1 MLRRITTILMMAVFT
16 LLVMPATA
24 LAVEV
29 SLDLSTDSALVGD
42 SVTAS
47 GQADPDTFVSIKIVD
62 STESIV
68 YYDAVKSGQ
77 DGSYSHT
84 FIVPDVADG
93 LLEVVSG
100 YGTNVAVKDLFV
112 GIISQQ
118 VSLNLNKSSAQPGE
132 TVIASG
138 TADPSSWIFI
148 EMIDNVEQIVFSDQ
162 VQADASGDYSLDIV
176 IPEVTEG
183 VVQVVASSG
192 DTSAS
197 RTLTIGAVTSQV
209 TLTLNPVSGAVG
221 DSITASGTATPNTW
235 VSLKVLDS
243 NESIAFFDA
252 IKADSSGNYSLT
264 FVIPDGAAG
273 VLNVMAGYGEVI
285 ASQDLI
291 ITQSVDECFIATAA
305 FGSKFEPSVALL
317 RAFRDEFLLSNAP
330 GSAFVAFYYRNSPP
344 IANYI
349 AQSDS
354 LKAAVR
360 VALIPFIAMAYL
372 LFHPLMLGMAIGL
385 ILLAIV
391 MYRFRRR
398 RAFSY

>member
-24 LAVEV
+24 LAVDV

-68 YYDAVKSGQ
+68 YYDAVKSGP

-148 EMIDNVEQIVFSDQ
+148 EMIDNVEEIVFSDQ
-162 VQADASGDYSLDIV
+162 VQADSSGNYSLDIV
-176 IPEVTEG
+176 IPEVEG
-183 VVQVVASSG
+183 VLQVVASSG

-197 RTLTIGAVTSQV
+197 RNLTIGAVTSQI

-243 NESIAFFDA
+243 NECIVFFDA

-349 AQSDS
+349 AQSDA

-360 VALIPFIAMAYL
+360 VGLIPFIAMAYL
-372 LFHPLMLGMAIGL
+372 LFHPLMLGIATGL
-385 ILLAIV
+385 ILFAIV

-398 RAFSY
+398 KALSY

>member
-24 LAVEV
+24 LAVDV

-100 YGTNVAVKDLFV
+100 YGPNVAVKDLFV

-118 VSLNLNKSSAQPGE
+118 VSLNLNKSSAQPGD
-132 TVIASG
+132 TVTASG
-138 TADPSSWIFI
+138 TADASSWIFI
-148 EMIDNVEQIVFSDQ
+148 EMLDNNQNVLLSDQ
-162 VQADASGDYSLDIV
+162 VQADTSGNYSLDIV
-176 IPEVTEG
+176 IPEVEG
-183 VVQVVASSG
+183 VLQVVASSG

-209 TLTLNPVSGAVG
+209 TLTLDPVSGAVG

-372 LFHPLMLGMAIGL
+372 LFHPLMLGIAIGL

>member
-1 MLRRITTILMMAVFT
+1 MMAVFT

-24 LAVEV
+24 LAVDV

-68 YYDAVKSGQ
+68 YYEAVKSGQ

-100 YGTNVAVKDLFV
+100 YGPNVAVKDLFV

-118 VSLNLNKSSAQPGE
+118 VSLNLNKSSAQPGD
-132 TVIASG
+132 TVTASG
-138 TADPSSWIFI
+138 TADASSWILI
-148 EMIDNVEQIVFSDQ
+148 EMLDNNQNVLLSDQ
-162 VQADASGDYSLDIV
+162 VQADSSGNYSLDIV
-176 IPEVTEG
+176 IPEVEG
-183 VVQVVASSG
+183 VLQVVASSG

-197 RTLTIGAVTSQV
+197 RNLTIGAVTSQI

-243 NESIAFFDA
+243 NECIVFFDA

-349 AQSDS
+349 AQSDA

-360 VALIPFIAMAYL
+360 VGLIPFIAMAYL
-372 LFHPLMLGMAIGL
+372 LFHPLMLGIATGL
-385 ILLAIV
+385 ILFAIV

-398 RAFSY
+398 KALSY

>member
-118 VSLNLNKSSAQPGE
+118 VSLNLNKSSAQPGD
-132 TVIASG
+132 TVTASG
-138 TADPSSWIFI
+138 TADASSWILI
-148 EMIDNVEQIVFSDQ
+148 EMLDNNQNVLLSDQ
-162 VQADASGDYSLDIV
+162 VQADSSGNYSLDIV
-176 IPEVTEG
+176 IPEVEG
-183 VVQVVASSG
+183 VLQVVASSG

-197 RTLTIGAVTSQV
+197 RNLTIGAVTSQI

-252 IKADSSGNYSLT
+252 IKA
-264 FVIPDGAAG
+264 
-273 VLNVMAGYGEVI
+273 
-285 ASQDLI
+285 
-291 ITQSVDECFIATAA
+291 
-305 FGSKFEPSVALL
+305 
-317 RAFRDEFLLSNAP
+317 
-330 GSAFVAFYYRNSPP
+330 
-344 IANYI
+344 
-349 AQSDS
+349 
-354 LKAAVR
+354 
-360 VALIPFIAMAYL
+360 
-372 LFHPLMLGMAIGL
+372 
-385 ILLAIV
+385 
-391 MYRFRRR
+391 
-398 RAFSY
+398 

>member
-24 LAVEV
+24 LAVDV

-100 YGTNVAVKDLFV
+100 YGPNVAVKDLFV

-118 VSLNLNKSSAQPGE
+118 VSLNLNKSSAQPGD
-132 TVIASG
+132 TVTASG
-138 TADPSSWIFI
+138 TADASSWIFI
-148 EMIDNVEQIVFSDQ
+148 EMLDNNQNVLLSDQ
-162 VQADASGDYSLDIV
+162 VQADTSGNYSLDIV
-176 IPEVTEG
+176 IPEVEG
-183 VVQVVASSG
+183 VLQVVASSG

-209 TLTLNPVSGAVG
+209 TLTLDPVSGAVG

>member
-118 VSLNLNKSSAQPGE
+118 VSLNLNKSSAQPGD
-132 TVIASG
+132 TVTASG
-138 TADPSSWIFI
+138 TADASSWILI
-148 EMIDNVEQIVFSDQ
+148 EMLDNNQNVLLSDQ
-162 VQADASGDYSLDIV
+162 VQADSSGNYSLDIV
-176 IPEVTEG
+176 IPEVEG
-183 VVQVVASSG
+183 VLQVVASSG

>member
-24 LAVEV
+24 LAVDV

-68 YYDAVKSGQ
+68 YYEAVKSGQ

-118 VSLNLNKSSAQPGE
+118 VSLNLNKSSAQPGD
-132 TVIASG
+132 TVTASG
-138 TADPSSWIFI
+138 TADASSWILI
-148 EMIDNVEQIVFSDQ
+148 EMLDNNQNVLLSDQ
-162 VQADASGDYSLDIV
+162 VQADSSGNYSLDIV
-176 IPEVTEG
+176 IPEVEG
-183 VVQVVASSG
+183 VLQVVASSG

-197 RTLTIGAVTSQV
+197 RNLTIGAVTSQI

-243 NESIAFFDA
+243 NECIVFFDA

-349 AQSDS
+349 AQSDA

-360 VALIPFIAMAYL
+360 VGLIPFIAMAYL
-372 LFHPLMLGMAIGL
+372 LFHPLMLGIATGL
-385 ILLAIV
+385 ILFAIV

-398 RAFSY
+398 KALSY

>member
-24 LAVEV
+24 LAVDV

-118 VSLNLNKSSAQPGE
+118 VSLNLNKSSAQPGD
-132 TVIASG
+132 TVTASG
-138 TADPSSWIFI
+138 TADASSWIFI
-148 EMIDNVEQIVFSDQ
+148 EMLDNNQNVLFSDQ
-162 VQADASGDYSLDIV
+162 VQADTSGNYSLDIV
-176 IPEVTEG
+176 IPEVEG
-183 VVQVVASSG
+183 VLQVVASSG

-209 TLTLNPVSGAVG
+209 TLTLDPVSGAVG

>member
-1 MLRRITTILMMAVFT
+1 MMAVFT

-24 LAVEV
+24 LAVDV

-100 YGTNVAVKDLFV
+100 YGPNVAVKDLFV

-138 TADPSSWIFI
+138 TADASSWIFI
-148 EMIDNVEQIVFSDQ
+148 EMLDNNQNVLLSDQ
-162 VQADASGDYSLDIV
+162 VQADTSGNYSLDIV
-176 IPEVTEG
+176 IPEVEG
-183 VVQVVASSG
+183 VLQVVASSG

-209 TLTLNPVSGAVG
+209 TLTLDPVSGAVG

-372 LFHPLMLGMAIGL
+372 LFHPLMLGIAIGL

>member
-24 LAVEV
+24 LAVDV

-68 YYDAVKSGQ
+68 YYEAVKSGQ

-100 YGTNVAVKDLFV
+100 YGPNVAVKDLFV

-118 VSLNLNKSSAQPGE
+118 VSLNLNKSSAQPGD
-132 TVIASG
+132 TVTASG
-138 TADPSSWIFI
+138 TADASSWILI
-148 EMIDNVEQIVFSDQ
+148 EMLDNNQNVLLSDQ
-162 VQADASGDYSLDIV
+162 VQADSSGNYSLDIV
-176 IPEVTEG
+176 IPEVEG
-183 VVQVVASSG
+183 VLQVVASSG

-197 RTLTIGAVTSQV
+197 RNLTIGAVTSQI

-243 NESIAFFDA
+243 NECIVFFDA

-349 AQSDS
+349 AQSDA

-360 VALIPFIAMAYL
+360 VGLIPFIAMAYL
-372 LFHPLMLGMAIGL
+372 LFHPLMLGIATGL
-385 ILLAIV
+385 ILFAIV

-398 RAFSY
+398 KALSY

>member
-24 LAVEV
+24 LAVDV

-68 YYDAVKSGQ
+68 YYDAVKSGP

-118 VSLNLNKSSAQPGE
+118 VSLNLNKSSAQPGD
-132 TVIASG
+132 TVTASG
-138 TADPSSWIFI
+138 TADASSWILI
-148 EMIDNVEQIVFSDQ
+148 EMLDNNQNVLLSDQ
-162 VQADASGDYSLDIV
+162 VQADSSGNYSLDIV
-176 IPEVTEG
+176 IPEVEG
-183 VVQVVASSG
+183 VLQVVASSG

-197 RTLTIGAVTSQV
+197 RNLTIGAVTSQI

-243 NESIAFFDA
+243 NECIVFFDA

-349 AQSDS
+349 AQSDA

-360 VALIPFIAMAYL
+360 VGLIPFIAMAYL
-372 LFHPLMLGMAIGL
+372 LFHPLMLGIATGL
-385 ILLAIV
+385 ILFAIV

-398 RAFSY
+398 KALSY

>member
-24 LAVEV
+24 LAVDV

-100 YGTNVAVKDLFV
+100 YGPNVAVKDLFV

-118 VSLNLNKSSAQPGE
+118 VSLNLNKSSAQPGD
-132 TVIASG
+132 TVTASG
-138 TADPSSWIFI
+138 TADASSWILI
-148 EMIDNVEQIVFSDQ
+148 EMLDNNQNVLLSDQ
-162 VQADASGDYSLDIV
+162 VQADSSGNYSLDIV
-176 IPEVTEG
+176 IPEVEG
-183 VVQVVASSG
+183 VLQVVASSG

-209 TLTLNPVSGAVG
+209 TLTLDPVSGAVG

-372 LFHPLMLGMAIGL
+372 LFHPLMLGIAIGL

>member
-1 MLRRITTILMMAVFT
+1 
-16 LLVMPATA
+16 
-24 LAVEV
+24 
-29 SLDLSTDSALVGD
+29 
-42 SVTAS
+42 VT
-47 GQADPDTFVSIKIVD
+47 
-62 STESIV
+62 
-68 YYDAVKSGQ
+68 
-77 DGSYSHT
+77 
-84 FIVPDVADG
+84 
-93 LLEVVSG
+93 
-100 YGTNVAVKDLFV
+100 
-112 GIISQQ
+112 
-118 VSLNLNKSSAQPGE
+118 
-132 TVIASG
+132 ASG
-138 TADPSSWIFI
+138 TADASSWIFI
-148 EMIDNVEQIVFSDQ
+148 EMLDNNQNVLLSDQ
-162 VQADASGDYSLDIV
+162 VQADTSGNYSLDIV
-176 IPEVTEG
+176 IPEVEG
-183 VVQVVASSG
+183 VLQVVASSG

-209 TLTLNPVSGAVG
+209 TLTLDPVSGAVG